1 MGKVGFRTSTQ
12 PTSLNYHGK
21 QTPKNM
27 GKVGFCATR
36 TRRVSAACAQRKR
49 TSTQPTSLM
58 RNCRFLDAVTTVIA
72 KLSEKKLI
80 NDRL

>member
-27 GKVGFCATR
+27 GKVGF
-36 TRRVSAACAQRKR
+36 R

-58 RNCRFLDAVTTVIA
+58 RNRSPGVVMGGIRQVIE